1 MLSNVHLNTVFN
13 QSSVEVLML
22 RLADRSLDV
31 NPGVSAVELRALYT
45 YISKQESFS
54 RQPSSSFFII

>member
-22 RLADRSLDV
+22 RLVDRSLDV
-31 NPGVSAVELRALYT
+31 NPGVSAVELCALYT
-45 YISKQESFS
+45 YISKQ
-54 RQPSSSFFII
+54 